1 VCLGVTPICA
11 IVSAAIGRSL
21 PAPELDAS
29 VGPSAVLSADVPSW
43 LWAARHLATIA
54 DSTLYAFLPWWA
66 TVLIRLVQGRPWLH
80 RVAGRSILIG
90 DVPWVAQSAEAFAS
104 KLFALSYSIA
114 SCSFASANPA
124 DHLVHRHTHRVRRGS
139 LLAVGRPDGRLNALT
154 TAEAACTLAVN
165 QASSIQNFGVTCE
178 SITIGHSSYKLP
190 LSTAHLQLPTAR
202 PLFACEV
209 LREMMLEGEDA
220 DSRPASL
227 EGSRHSRL
235 DGSRHGGL
243 DGSRHRPPSGS
254 SSHHLS
260 RVPSRSSLIFRGASR
275 GATPKATPDNS
286 VHRGK
291 DSTKD
296 SVVDPRASASR
307 WLLEAEA
314 CDGGAPAAARGL
326 NNPPRVSR
334 EPTVNGGMKALDF
347 FACASQRYNSS
358 PPRVSREPTVD
369 GSMPALDELASVNLR
384 YNTSPGSKGSG
395 SAGSGSL
402 MPRSVS
408 YGSIGAAAPGL
419 GVLSSRERKEKER
432 FIPFSSLL
440 NQLAGAEGSKHG
452 GTHFSRPSSVHGGAH
467 FSRPSSVHGG
477 AHFSRPS
484 SVHGGAHFS
493 RPSSVHGGTQFRLTA
508 TAGLGGGRP
517 VGGSPPPPSQIASSD
532 ATPENVMLALTAA
545 FGGHAGGPTTPR
557 AQPRLYAS
565 YEGEGEGEA
574 GFLDAQALEPPRML
588 EGYSASPLY
597 ASNETSRH
605 ASRAGSKEST
615 AMHVQGLPPTAM
627 PFSAALASIAV
638 EGSPRVTLGV
648 SLSPPTD
655 EVLKTASELP
665 PAGSRSPG
673 ISARSPAGSR
683 SPLPTPPPSP
693 PPSMATTNQLRLP
706 SLQRQR
712 PWPVLPPPSRLG
724 RGSRAPTQ
732 APAAPAEEPKLPPKR
747 QLTQPKPPPN
757 GKNDAPNAIKAK
769 LQSVENS
776 LIKAKRSRKLFDRE
790 ARAFNSESLAAF
802 QDVVFELAPIDEP
815 FLGAWMMSSEQHCNC
830 TTTELL
836 ERQRLVQARALSA
849 CGSRTSAHHSSYECP

>member
-1 VCLGVTPICA
+1 MQQAAAEELVGRCMLGDTPTASKLRLQGRRWSQHVLEGPLSWILGTLYIFLTVCLGVTPICA
-11 IVSAAIGRSL
+11 IVSAAVGRSL
-21 PAPELDAS
+21 PAPELNAS

-54 DSTLYAFLPWWA
+54 DSTLYAFLPWWT

-178 SITIGHSSYKLP
+178 SVTIGHSSYKLP

-209 LREMMLEGEDA
+209 LREMMLEGEEN

-260 RVPSRSSLIFRGASR
+260 RVPSRGSLIFRGASK

-296 SVVDPRASASR
+296 SVHNPRASASR

-314 CDGGAPAAARGL
+314 CGGEAPAAARGL
-326 NNPPRVSR
+326 NNPTRVSR
-334 EPTVNGGMKALDF
+334 EPTVSGGMKALDF

-369 GSMPALDELASVNLR
+369 GSMPALDELASVPLR
-384 YNTSPGSKGSG
+384 YNTSLGSTGSG
-395 SAGSGSL
+395 STGSGSL
-402 MPRSVS
+402 MPRSLS

-432 FIPFSSLL
+432 FVPFSLLL

-452 GTHFSRPSSVHGGAH
+452 GTHFSK
-467 FSRPSSVHGG
+467 
-477 AHFSRPS
+477 
-484 SVHGGAHFS
+484 
-493 RPSSVHGGTQFRLTA
+493 PSSVHGGTQFGLTA
-508 TAGLGGGRP
+508 TAGLGGDRP
-517 VGGSPPPPSQIASSD
+517 VRVSPPPPSQIASSD

-545 FGGHAGGPTTPR
+545 FGGPATPR

-565 YEGEGEGEA
+565 YEGEGEEGL
-574 GFLDAQALEPPRML
+574 LDAPILEPPRML

-597 ASNETSRH
+597 ASNETSCH

-627 PFSAALASIAV
+627 PFSAALASIAAA
-638 EGSPRVTLGV
+638 EGSPRLTLGV

-655 EVLKTASELP
+655 EVLKAVSGSP
-665 PAGSRSPG
+665 PVGTRSPG
-673 ISARSPAGSR
+673 ISAGSPAGSR

-693 PPSMATTNQLRLP
+693 PPSMATANKLRLP
-706 SLQRQR
+706 SLQRPR
-712 PWPVLPPPSRLG
+712 PRPVLPPPSRMG
-724 RGSRAPTQ
+724 RAAR
-732 APAAPAEEPKLPPKR
+732 APAAPAEEPKPPPKR
-747 QLTQPKPPPN
+747 NLSQPKPPPN
-757 GKNDAPNAIKAK
+757 VKNDAPNAIKAK

-802 QDVVFELAPIDEP
+802 QNVVFELAPIDEP

-849 CGSRTSAHHSSYECP
+849 CGIAYECP